1 MIYLIYGT
9 NGEKARKKAN
19 HLLDILIKK
28 KPNVTA
34 LRVDAWHF
42 EKGEILEKAKS
53 AGLFETKLII
63 LYDTVL
69 ENEVAKE
76 EIEDNLKAISESDN
90 IFIFLEGKIDK
101 KTVSKF
107 SKHAEKVE
115 EHVSVKSQKS
125 IKPFKIFD
133 LSNALVARN
142 KKMLW
147 ILYQK
152 GKLYNTS
159 AEEMHGILTWG
170 TKTMLLA
177 HMSNTADE
185 AGLNPFVYRKAKQGA
200 RKYSTEELKQ
210 LSSHLVSLYH
220 DARRGKHALD
230 NALEMFILRL

>member
-115 EHVSVKSQKS
+115 EHVSVKS
-125 IKPFKIFD
+125 
-133 LSNALVARN
+133 
-142 KKMLW
+142 
-147 ILYQK
+147 
-152 GKLYNTS
+152 
-159 AEEMHGILTWG
+159 
-170 TKTMLLA
+170 
-177 HMSNTADE
+177 
-185 AGLNPFVYRKAKQGA
+185 
-200 RKYSTEELKQ
+200 
-210 LSSHLVSLYH
+210 
-220 DARRGKHALD
+220 
-230 NALEMFILRL
+230 